1 MEGVFVKNATRI
13 SATAEIHASEAMGNA
28 FTKSVTLASAS
39 ADLKIARCWAILFF
53 FALKAN
59 P

>member
-1 MEGVFVKNATRI
+1 MSEAMEGVFVKNATRI

-39 ADLKIARCWAILFF
+39 ADLKIARCWAILSSFV
-53 FALKAN
+53 
-59 P
+59 